1 MCNDKEYYAGN
12 TLFGMVNANP
22 EVFSSSHFMPCR
34 ALLSPIVW
42 PTSIVLD
49 WMLGRDIGNVYSRE
63 ELKRLIDIHVTDP
76 DAQAE
81 SGLTNA
87 DQLLL
92 IGALDY
98 KNKRSVLT
106 HSASNRA

>member
-1 MCNDKEYYAGN
+1 MLL
-12 TLFGMVNANP
+12 TRVS
-22 EVFSSSHFMPCR
+22 EVCSDCCR

-63 ELKRLIDIHVTDP
+63 ELKRLIDIHVMDP

-81 SGLTNA
+81 SGLTHA
-87 DQLLL
+87 DQRLI

-98 KNKRSVLT
+98 KNKRCSVIHCILYY
-106 HSASNRA
+106 

>member
-1 MCNDKEYYAGN
+1 MFHEINFPLGLQRHCQSNELDSEAD
-12 TLFGMVNANP
+12 VQ
-22 EVFSSSHFMPCR
+22 CR

-42 PTSIVLD
+42 PTSVVLD

-81 SGLTNA
+81 SGLTHA
-87 DQLLL
+87 DQRLI

-98 KNKRSVLT
+98 KNKRSF
-106 HSASNRA
+106 A

>member
-1 MCNDKEYYAGN
+1 M
-12 TLFGMVNANP
+12 
-22 EVFSSSHFMPCR
+22 
-34 ALLSPIVW
+34 SPIVW

-63 ELKRLIDIHVTDP
+63 ELKRLIDIHVMDP

-81 SGLTNA
+81 SGLTHA
-87 DQLLL
+87 DQRLI

-98 KNKRSVLT
+98 KNKRCLVVL
-106 HSASNRA
+106 

>member
-1 MCNDKEYYAGN
+1 M
-12 TLFGMVNANP
+12 
-22 EVFSSSHFMPCR
+22 
-34 ALLSPIVW
+34 LSPIVW

-63 ELKRLIDIHVTDP
+63 ELKRLIDIHVMDP

-81 SGLTNA
+81 SGLTHA
-87 DQLLL
+87 DQRLI

-98 KNKRSVLT
+98 KNKRCCPSNNSSHLNFLT
-106 HSASNRA
+106 WVYIT